1 MQFLRE
7 LSQNN
12 NLIMIVMNLKIKFL
26 LIFVLAILSS
36 CEEDGYADYDSGETN
51 TQEFAGEWYVVAYD
65 ATGAP
70 AFGGDYVLLSTY
82 NTAQNNDSI
91 WIDDHGS
98 WMEIKTRVNTN
109 PNNLTFAGPAN
120 APELITG
127 GTVSV
132 SNGQIIKNGGRA
144 ANSGTVTDSIYFE
157 AEFDWE
163 PGVIFTFGG
172 HERTGFEEDEDP
184 HFN

>member
-1 MQFLRE
+1 MKFY
-7 LSQNN
+7 
-12 NLIMIVMNLKIKFL
+12 IKLL
-26 LIFVLAILSS
+26 LISVAITIFS
-36 CEEDGYADYDSGETN
+36 CEDDGYADFNPGETN
-51 TQEFAGEWYVVAYD
+51 TQEFAGEWYVVAYGPD
-65 ATGAP
+65 GNP
-70 AFGGDYVLLSTY
+70 AYGGNYILLSTY
-82 NTAQNNDSI
+82 NTAANNDSI

-109 PNNLTFAGPAN
+109 PNNLTFAGPEG

-144 ANSGTVTDSIYFE
+144 AGSGTVTDSIYFE

-172 HERTGFEEDEDP
+172 HERTGFDQDEDP
-184 HFN
+184 HLN